1 MAAAETIAA
10 LTAEVERNKSVDAS
24 AIALLN
30 GIQAR
35 IQAAV
40 DAAIAGG
47 ATADQVAQAQ
57 ALADSLKADTDKLV
71 EAVTANTPSQARR

>member
-1 MAAAETIAA
+1 MAAQDTIAA
-10 LTAEVERNKSVDAS
+10 LTAEVERNKTVDGS

-47 ATADQVAQAQ
+47 ATSAQVAQAQ
-57 ALADSLKADTDKLV
+57 ALSDSLKADTDSLAA
-71 EAVTANTPSQARR
+71 AVVANTPAE